1 MKKLS
6 IAFVATLSLV
16 AFAGCKK
23 KGGGGDCDSTVNSAV
38 DRMMDQQMKEGM
50 KDEKMT
56 PEMKK
61 MAEDMAKSMG
71 PKMKA
76 AMTKSC
82 KDDKWSAE
90 ALKCIDD
97 AKTEKDFD
105 ACESKFTPEQR
116 KNMEKAMSEA
126 MGMGG
131 GHDMDKPAG
140 GDMAGSA
147 AAAGGGAAAPAAG
160 GGDLPAECND
170 YKAAIEKLASCDKM
184 PQQARDALKNAYDQA
199 SAGWANLPAEA
210 KANLATAC
218 KVGADAVMQSAKSVC
233 GW

>member
-6 IAFVATLSLV
+6 IAFIATLSIV
-16 AFAGCKK
+16 AFSGCKK
-23 KGGGGDCDSTVNSAV
+23 KGGAGDCASTVNSAV

-50 KDEKMT
+50 KEGGDKMT

-61 MAEDMAKSMG
+61 MAEDMANQMK

-82 KDDKWSAE
+82 TDDKWSAD
-90 ALKCIDD
+90 ALKCMDD
-97 AKTEKDFD
+97 AKTMDEMEK
-105 ACESKFTPEQR
+105 CEAKLTPDQK
-116 KNMEKAMSEA
+116 KNMDKAMNDA
-126 MGMGG
+126 MGMGDMG
-131 GHDMDKPAG
+131 GH

-147 AAAGGGAAAPAAG
+147 AAPAGSAAAPAAAS
-160 GGDLPAECND
+160 GDLPSECND
-170 YKAAIEKLASCDKM
+170 YKAAIEKLSSCDKM

-218 KVGADAVMQSAKSVC
+218 KAGADAVMQSAKQVC